1 MTVGSTFV
9 SQAVFRDADQAL
21 YDPTAVLVESRSP
34 SGDVNPVV
42 PDHISLGVFE
52 ATVLLDEAGV
62 WRVQF
67 TGTGPDGQVV
77 IGHIT
82 VCADASVM
90 GVLVS

>member
-9 SQAVFRDADQAL
+9 PQAVFKDADGVL
-21 YDPTAVLVESRSP
+21 YDPTTVDVETRSP
-34 SGDVNPVV
+34 SGDLDTVME
-42 PDHISLGVFE
+42 DHISLGIYQ
-52 ATVLLDEAGV
+52 ATVLLDEPGV

-67 TGTGPDGQVV
+67 TGTGPDDQIV

-82 VCADASVM
+82 VCAVVSVM